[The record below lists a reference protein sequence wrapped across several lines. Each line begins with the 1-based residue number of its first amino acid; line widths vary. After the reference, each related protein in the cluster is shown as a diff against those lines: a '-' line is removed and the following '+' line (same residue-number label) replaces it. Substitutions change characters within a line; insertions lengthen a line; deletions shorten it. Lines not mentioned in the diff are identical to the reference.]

1 MLFKQR
7 SHVRKIAVEPENP
20 SIADRFAEV
29 MVRLHLE
36 HDLEPDVLAAAEDVL
51 RVFRAR
57 KKKVVRF
64 LLPLGMVAI
73 SPVPSAGRLLWTW
86 IEQRNVI
93 VMTGL

>member
-1 MLFKQR
+1 M
-7 SHVRKIAVEPENP
+7 
-20 SIADRFAEV
+20 
-29 MVRLHLE
+29 
-36 HDLEPDVLAAAEDVL
+36 
-51 RVFRAR
+51 